1 MVSYKPFVM
10 RYLWILLLCLPFSV
24 LAQRQYATNNK
35 EAIKFYTLANESIN
49 YQQYDKAAELLK
61 QAIAADDE
69 FTDAHYQLGSVYLY
83 TYHYPEAAEQYLKT
97 IALNPNFN
105 RAVYLN
111 LGNTEIMLAKYAEA
125 KEALQKYLTFNEIQ
139 PKDRVTAQK
148 LIADCDFSL
157 QAVQHPVDFKPVNL
171 GNAINTSADEYLPN
185 VTADESTIIFT
196 RKIGNNEDFY
206 QSKKLNG
213 KWTNAGGLSAKI
225 NTPEF
230 NEGAQSLTQ
239 DGQYLF
245 FTGCNRPDGL
255 GRCDIFL
262 SHKNSTDWEKPFN
275 LGAPI
280 NTPGWESQP
289 SISADGKT
297 LYFVSLRKGGYG
309 GYDIWKS
316 TITEKGWSEPENLGP
331 NINTPYDEQSP
342 FIHPDDQTLYFSSNG
357 WPGLGSKDLF
367 LSRKGKD
374 GKWQKPENLG
384 YPINSSGDENGL
396 TLTANGSYAFFSSNN
411 LKGAGGYDIYTF
423 EMPEKLR
430 PNVVTYVKGT
440 VKDAKSKQAIDAD
453 VQIIDLKT
461 NQSIFQNVNALNQGQ
476 FLATLP
482 IGKDYGLN
490 ISRPGYL
497 FYSENFSLANQK
509 VGKPYNIDVA
519 LQAIEVGNKSVLRNI
534 FFDTN
539 KSELKPESKTELN
552 KLISFMALNP
562 KVNIEISGFTD
573 NVGDAKS
580 NQILSE
586 NRAKAVQQYLIANKV
601 AAARLTYKGYGAMQP
616 FAPNTT
622 DEGRSRNRRTEF
634 KIVSD

>member
-1 MVSYKPFVM
+1 MVSYKQIVM
-10 RYLWILLLCLPFSV
+10 RYLLILLLCLPFSV
-24 LAQRQYATNNK
+24 SAQQPYSTSNK
-35 EAIKFYTLANESIN
+35 EAIKFYALANQSIN
-49 YQQYDKAAELLK
+49 YQQYEQAATQLN
-61 QAIAADDE
+61 QAIAADDQFVE
-69 FTDAHYQLGSVYLY
+69 AHNQLGNVYRY
-83 TYHYPEAAEQYLKT
+83 THHYAEAAAQFGKA
-97 IALNPNFN
+97 ISLNPNYN
-105 RAVYLN
+105 RAMYLN
-111 LGNTEIMLAKYAEA
+111 LGDVDIMLGKYAEA
-125 KEALQKYLTFNEIQ
+125 KTALTQYLSFNEIL
-139 PKDRVTAQK
+139 PKDRATAQK
-148 LIADCDFSL
+148 LIIDCDFSINTM
-157 QAVQHPVDFKPVNL
+157 QHPVDFKPENL
-171 GNAINTSADEYLPN
+171 GNSINTNADEYLPN
-185 VTADESTIIFT
+185 VTADESTLIFT

-206 QSKKLNG
+206 QSKRLKNQ
-213 KWTNAGGLSAKI
+213 WTPATGLSNKI
-225 NTPEF
+225 NTPEY

-262 SHKNSTDWEKPFN
+262 SHKNSIDWDKPFN
-275 LGAPI
+275 LGLPV

-316 TITEKGWSEPENLGP
+316 TFTNKGWSEPENLGP

-367 LSRKGKD
+367 LSRKGPD

-396 TLTANGSYAFFSSNN
+396 TLTANGSYAFFSSNQ

-423 EMPEKLR
+423 EMPEKIR
-430 PNVVTYVKGT
+430 PNVVTYVKGS
-440 VKDAKSKQAIDAD
+440 VKDAKSKQPLDAD

-461 NQSIFQNVNALNQGQ
+461 NQLIFQNVNALNQGQ
-476 FLATLP
+476 FLATLS

-497 FYSENFSLANQK
+497 LYSENFSLINQK
-509 VGKPYNIDVA
+509 TGKPF
-519 LQAIEVGNKSVLRNI
+519 LIEVSLQEIEAGKKSVLRNI

-539 KSELKPESKTELN
+539 QFVLKPESKSELE
-552 KLISFMALNP
+552 KLIIFLNVNP
-562 KVNIEISGFTD
+562 KVYIEISGFTD

-580 NQILSE
+580 NQSLSE
-586 NRAKAVQQYLIANKV
+586 NRAKAVYDYLVANKI

-616 FAPNTT
+616 VAPNTT

-634 KIVSD
+634 KIVSN